1 MKKKLFGFLSVVLL
15 ICSCTNEDNVAVKPE
30 VTPQSS
36 SDLVVKLTD
45 LNDSLMATDEFVSR
59 NITIRQAY
67 TYTKIAYKDIKGAYR
82 FGKLGLR
89 IGRMFGPEGAATGA
103 VIGGLIG
110 GAGYS
115 YIEYTKSQT
124 RAIDTIASPLQVTQ
138 AYVSVIESRP
148 QYNDHTPSKITLKYP
163 TVDTNIQLMGAKH
176 NLVLQK
182 LVDNYLSLTPI
193 NKCITSEEEA
203 IITSKEFEDS
213 YYSGLEEENTDEET
227 NKDVPDVVMR
237 LYLDVFQT
245 YPDKADDVEFITN
258 KYIEHISASDE
269 LSAEEKEIIYSALS
283 VAASSYEY
291 WEKNLKK

>member
-1 MKKKLFGFLSVVLL
+1 M
-15 ICSCTNEDNVAVKPE
+15 
-30 VTPQSS
+30 
-36 SDLVVKLTD
+36 
-45 LNDSLMATDEFVSR
+45 
-59 NITIRQAY
+59 
-67 TYTKIAYKDIKGAYR
+67 
-82 FGKLGLR
+82 
-89 IGRMFGPEGAATGA
+89 
-103 VIGGLIG
+103 
-110 GAGYS
+110 
-115 YIEYTKSQT
+115 
-124 RAIDTIASPLQVTQ
+124 QVTQ

-182 LVDNYLSLTPI
+182 LVDNDLSLTPI
-193 NKCITSEEEA
+193 NKCITPEEEA
-203 IITSKEFEDS
+203 IITSKEIEDS

-227 NKDVPDVVMR
+227 DKDVPDVVMR

>member
-1 MKKKLFGFLSVVLL
+1 
-15 ICSCTNEDNVAVKPE
+15 
-30 VTPQSS
+30 
-36 SDLVVKLTD
+36 
-45 LNDSLMATDEFVSR
+45 
-59 NITIRQAY
+59 
-67 TYTKIAYKDIKGAYR
+67 
-82 FGKLGLR
+82 
-89 IGRMFGPEGAATGA
+89 MFGPEGAATGA

-182 LVDNYLSLTPI
+182 LVDNDLSLTPI
-193 NKCITSEEEA
+193 NKCITPEEEA

-227 NKDVPDVVMR
+227 DKDVPDVVMR